1 VARAPA
7 NGYTLFLATIGTHAI
22 NQNLYKSMPYD
33 SEKDFAPLSRLA
45 VFPNL
50 LVVPANSP
58 YTTVNDLIAF
68 GKANP
73 GKLTFGSPGNGTSSH
88 LSGELFKLM
97 TGVNMV
103 HVPYK
108 GSSPATADL
117 ISGQTSLMFDAIPS
131 ATPNIKANRLRA
143 LAITSKTRNSSA
155 PDVPTL
161 DEAGVKGYEVMAWV
175 GLVAPAGT
183 PQAIVDKL
191 YKAIADIL
199 SSKEV
204 QEKLLSLGADAA
216 PQTPTEFAAYMKD
229 EVKRWQKVIT
239 EAKISI
245 NN

>member
-1 VARAPA
+1 
-7 NGYTLFLATIGTHAI
+7 
-22 NQNLYKSMPYD
+22 
-33 SEKDFAPLSRLA
+33 
-45 VFPNL
+45 
-50 LVVPANSP
+50 
-58 YTTVNDLIAF
+58 
-68 GKANP
+68 
-73 GKLTFGSPGNGTSSH
+73 
-88 LSGELFKLM
+88 
-97 TGVNMV
+97 
-103 HVPYK
+103 
-108 GSSPATADL
+108 
-117 ISGQTSLMFDAIPS
+117 MFDAIPS